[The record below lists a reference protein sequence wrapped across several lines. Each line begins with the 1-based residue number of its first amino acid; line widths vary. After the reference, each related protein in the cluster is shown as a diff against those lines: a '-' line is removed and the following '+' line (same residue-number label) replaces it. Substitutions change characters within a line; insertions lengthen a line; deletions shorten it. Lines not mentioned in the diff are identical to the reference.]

1 MHAACYSSAFSIS
14 ANDGRCSFG
23 AQQRRISAQCAS
35 EASSGRAS
43 VHASS
48 RSRVGGAY
56 GRLSISHISTPNEN
70 TSLKGIS
77 LIALPLAVIPPTRRP
92 LESTI
97 DTTYGDGPA
106 AQAQEIIKAQLAPVA
121 APLISAVPAGT
132 TLRALYVTSNGA
144 AYVDLS
150 REVVN
155 AHPGGSLDE
164 LLTIYSIVNALTM
177 NLPAVTSVQV
187 LVDGKETDT
196 LAGHVDLRRPLTKN
210 VSWVE

>member
-1 MHAACYSSAFSIS
+1 VRIAKIFGFGGLAVAVVGIAWVLFVGLPRWYAPRAKPVAAPVTAPAAAVTPGRKIKARLFYVSD
-14 ANDGRCSFG
+14 DGTR
-23 AQQRRISAQCAS
+23 
-35 EASSGRAS
+35 
-43 VHASS
+43 
-48 RSRVGGAY
+48 
-56 GRLSISHISTPNEN
+56 
-70 TSLKGIS
+70 LKGVERDV
-77 LIALPLAVIPPTRRP
+77 A
-92 LESTI
+92 
-97 DTTYGDGPA
+97 YGDGPA
-106 AQAQEIIKAQLAPVA
+106 AQAQEIIKAQLAPPA

>member
-1 MHAACYSSAFSIS
+1 MTARRVL
-14 ANDGRCSFG
+14 GFG
-23 AQQRRISAQCAS
+23 AMAVALGAIGWALFVGLPRAYRPRPQAAPPATPAPAAAPGRRIKARLFYVS
-35 EASSGRAS
+35 EDGT
-43 VHASS
+43 
-48 RSRVGGAY
+48 
-56 GRLSISHISTPNEN
+56 RLSGVERDVP
-70 TSLKGIS
+70 
-77 LIALPLAVIPPTRRP
+77 
-92 LESTI
+92 
-97 DTTYGDGPA
+97 YGDGAA
-106 AQAQEIIKAQLAPVA
+106 AQAQEIIKAQLAPPA
-121 APLISAVPAGT
+121 TPLISAVPAGT
-132 TLRALYVTSNGA
+132 TLRALYLTSNGA

>member
-1 MHAACYSSAFSIS
+1 VTARRVL
-14 ANDGRCSFG
+14 GFG
-23 AQQRRISAQCAS
+23 ALAVALAAMAWALFVGLPRAYRPRPQALPPPAPAAAAPGRRIKARLFYVS
-35 EASSGRAS
+35 EDGT
-43 VHASS
+43 
-48 RSRVGGAY
+48 
-56 GRLSISHISTPNEN
+56 RLTGVERDV
-70 TSLKGIS
+70 
-77 LIALPLAVIPPTRRP
+77 A
-92 LESTI
+92 
-97 DTTYGDGPA
+97 YGDGAA
-106 AQAQEIIKAQLAPVA
+106 AQAQEIIKAQLAPAA